1 MAHTSSQPSRLPP
14 PAALLDTVRRLVRR
28 LPVEPPSF
36 VAARLL
42 DRLLLPRL
50 DESQRAALSGKALEL
65 EVLEPGLR
73 LRLQLE
79 ADGFRPAPRG
89 APIALTI
96 RARSEGLWKLLRGE
110 EDADRLFFDRALVM
124 EGDTEFGLMLKNTL
138 DAIGPLL
145 PVRAA

>member
-1 MAHTSSQPSRLPP
+1 MAHPQAQPSRLPP
-14 PAALLDTVRRLVRR
+14 PTVLLDAVRRLVRR

-50 DESQRAALSGKALEL
+50 DEAQRVALSGKALEL

-73 LRLQLE
+73 LRLQLT

-89 APIALTI
+89 TPIQLTI